1 MNVELEAPGILI
13 FDKKI
18 SSARNLLPILEKA
31 SQAGKPLFIIAEDV
45 EGDALATL
53 VVNKIRGTLE
63 VTAVKAPGY
72 GDRRKAMLEDI
83 AILTGGK
90 VLSEEAGFKLEK
102 ADIDDLGEAAKVII
116 DKENTIVV
124 GGKGGSDMIQGRI
137 EQIRQEIKNTTSD
150 YDREKLEERLG
161 KLTGGVALIQV
172 GATTEAEMKEKKARV
187 EDALNATRAAV
198 EEGIV
203 PGGGVAFI
211 RCLPALKEIK
221 LDDPDEQAGV
231 EIVKKALEE
240 PLKEIANNAGANGI
254 VVVEKVKEN
263 SNKNFGFNALTEKY
277 EDMVQAG
284 VIDPTKVSRI
294 ALQNA
299 VSIASLLITTEAMI
313 AEKAA

>member
-1 MNVELEAPGILI
+1 MKVELEAPGILI

>member
-1 MNVELEAPGILI
+1 MKVELEAPGILI

-90 VLSEEAGFKLEK
+90 VLSEDAGFKLEK

-263 SNKNFGFNALTEKY
+263 SNKNFGFNALTEEY

>member
-1 MNVELEAPGILI
+1 MKVELEAPGILI

-90 VLSEEAGFKLEK
+90 VLSEDAGFKLEK